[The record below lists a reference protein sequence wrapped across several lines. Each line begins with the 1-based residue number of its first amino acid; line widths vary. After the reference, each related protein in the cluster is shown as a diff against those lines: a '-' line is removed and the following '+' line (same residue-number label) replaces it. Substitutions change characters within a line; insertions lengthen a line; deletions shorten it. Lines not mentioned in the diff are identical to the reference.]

1 MKSKTMKRI
10 LTSVLGAAMTFG
22 LCMGNVVPAMAAGSV
37 IEGTEDAPADAYLTK
52 ELQVAEGVTVPGAA
66 FSFAFEKINEDG
78 GTPTAEMPD
87 ITEKTVAYT
96 EADTAEPDASGLKK
110 IKKMSGKILDGVT
123 FPHAGE
129 YEYKVTETQAVSGYA
144 VDPDTETMEYS
155 KAEYTMSVIVS
166 NKADGSG
173 VYVKYV
179 VVNRVKNDAG
189 AEEAAKVSSG
199 DDLTAN
205 TFTFTNV
212 FTRTGSALDWN
223 DADKPSP
230 LEISKTVTGDAG
242 DKTKAFDFTLTL
254 TKSPTEAT
262 AVTEYPAVITRADG
276 TTENVT
282 VTVGTAYTFS
292 LKHGEKLS
300 FDKGAGVTGTL
311 LPAGTRYTIAE
322 AAADGYTT
330 SAQIKENGGTATT
343 INDVTAANKL
353 VGDHEN
359 YAKYTNDKGVT
370 PPTGIIINNLPFLL
384 LIGAAIGA
392 FVLFIAAR
400 RRRSMR

>member
-1 MKSKTMKRI
+1 MKRI
-10 LTSVLGAAMTFG
+10 LTSVLGAAMTLG
-22 LCMGNVVPAMAAGSV
+22 LCMGNAVPAMAADGV
-37 IEGTEDAPADAYLTK
+37 IEGTEEAPADAYLTK
-52 ELQVAEGVTVPGAA
+52 ELQVADGVTVPEAA
-66 FSFAFEKINEDG
+66 FSFTFEKTKEDG
-78 GTPTAEMPD
+78 GAPTAEMPD
-87 ITEKTVAYT
+87 ITDKTVSYIET
-96 EADTAEPDASGLKK
+96 DTVTPDESGLKK

-123 FPHAGE
+123 FSHAGE
-129 YEYKVTETQAVSGYA
+129 YEYKVTETQAVSGYV
-144 VDPDTETMEYS
+144 VDPDKETMEYS
-155 KAEYTMSVIVS
+155 KAEYTMRVIVN
-166 NKADGSG
+166 NKADGNG

-189 AEEAAKVSSG
+189 AEEAAKVSAG
-199 DDLTAN
+199 DDVTAN

-223 DADKPSP
+223 DTKKPSP

-254 TKSPTEAT
+254 TKSPTEAD

-282 VTVGTAYTFS
+282 VSVGVSYTFR

-300 FDKGAGVTGTL
+300 FDKGAGATGTL

-322 AAADGYTT
+322 TAVDGYTT
-330 SAQIKENGGTATT
+330 SAQIKENGGTSITV
-343 INDVTAANKL
+343 NDVQAGNKL